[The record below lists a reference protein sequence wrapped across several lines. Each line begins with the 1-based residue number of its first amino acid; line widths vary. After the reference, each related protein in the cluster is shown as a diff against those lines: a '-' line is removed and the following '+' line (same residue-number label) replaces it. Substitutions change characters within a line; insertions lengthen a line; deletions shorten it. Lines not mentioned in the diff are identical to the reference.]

1 MNMNQIETQDE
12 LTTAKGERA
21 LIDIWRRE
29 IDNAKNYH
37 EKSKETAKKFQDVYD
52 CQENENNNADNY
64 PIFWSN
70 TQVLK
75 PLLFSKLPKIN
86 IAQANYNNDEIARV
100 ASELVERL
108 LNYQLK
114 ESDAENQIEK
124 VRDTYLVQGIGIPRI
139 VFIPPEP
146 LEIKTK
152 VKKKIKVEK
161 PEDNNYEN
169 KTSKDYTVE
178 AAQEMEVEEEETSY
192 DVDESKKSFTIEFVD
207 YQDFLKSTEKEWKKL
222 RWIAFRKYYSRRELV
237 EYFGKKGEEVPMTNK
252 KFEYLQEEKEDLY
265 KLCEVWEIWDKENKI
280 CHFITFAGNG
290 FVLSSEKD
298 GYNLK
303 NFFPIP
309 MPMGLNESSKLLP
322 QPLYRQYKKHA
333 ENLSEID
340 DRIASLIKQAKFTGV
355 YTSFAEQ
362 ADVENIMN
370 GEDGQFKPL
379 KTTANID
386 DARKLIVF
394 KPLAEIVN
402 TITALRQEKL
412 ALKADI
418 QEITG
423 LSDIV
428 RGYSVA
434 SETATAQQLKG
445 NFAISRI
452 QPLQKEVEFTI
463 RDTLRLLAELA
474 VEKYSIEQLMELTGL
489 KIHDVERIKEATQM
503 KLDAQV
509 QEAQSMLDPK
519 DPQYQ
524 EKLQMLSAQAQAGYK
539 KTMDKIMEDLKGFA
553 IEYKDLGKLEK
564 MLKSD
569 KLRCINIDIETDSTI
584 KIDQNQEKADRV
596 AYIQTISGMV
606 QAMAPVVQSGVV
618 SKDALNEFIIFA
630 SKPFKVGRNLENFL
644 RSDDEDAPDAQEM
657 MAQMEMQM
665 RQKEMEMRQMELQL
679 KQQESMGKLQ
689 IEQQKVDVEKAKLL
703 NQQNEFETKL
713 EFEDANK
720 QADRESKR
728 LDLKVKAGTEIVN
741 EQIRNANQSTQI

>member
-1 MNMNQIETQDE
+1 MSMNQIETQDQ
-12 LTTAKGERA
+12 LTTASGERA
-21 LIDIWRRE
+21 LVDIWRRE

-37 EKSKETAKKFQDVYD
+37 EKSKETAKKFQEIYD
-52 CQENENNNADNY
+52 CQENQINYHTNNY

-100 ASELVERL
+100 SSELVERL
-108 LNYQLK
+108 LNYLLK

-124 VRDTYLVQGIGIPRI
+124 VRDSYLIQGIGIPRI

-146 LEIKTK
+146 IEIKTK
-152 VKKKIKVEK
+152 VKKKIKVEQPK
-161 PEDNNYEN
+161 KENEDE
-169 KTSKDYTVE
+169 TSKIDTQE
-178 AAQEMEVEEEETSY
+178 DAQEMEVEEEETSY

-237 EYFGKKGEEVPMTNK
+237 EYFGKKGEKVPMTNNK
-252 KFEYLQEEKEDLY
+252 YEYLQEEKEDLY
-265 KLCEVWEIWDKENKI
+265 KLCEVWEIWDKENKV
-280 CHFITFAGNG
+280 CHFITFAGDG
-290 FVLSSEKD
+290 FVLSSEED

-309 MPMGLNESSKLLP
+309 MPMGLNESSNLLP
-322 QPLYRQYKKHA
+322 LPLYRQYKKHA

-402 TITALRQEKL
+402 TITALRQEKIS
-412 ALKADI
+412 LKADI

-474 VEKYSIEQLMELTGL
+474 VEKYSVNELMELTGL

-503 KLDAQV
+503 KLDMQV

-524 EKLQMLSAQAQAGYK
+524 EKLQMLSVQAQAGYK
-539 KTMDKIMEDLKGFA
+539 KTMDKIIEDLKGFA
-553 IEYKDLGKLEK
+553 IEYKDLGKLDK
-564 MLKSD
+564 MLKND

-596 AYIQTISGMV
+596 AYIQTISSMV

-644 RSDDEDAPDAQEM
+644 RNDEEDVPDAQEM
-657 MAQMEMQM
+657 LAQMEIQM
-665 RQKEMEMRQMELQL
+665 KQQELQL
-679 KQQESMGKLQ
+679 RQQEVMGKLQ

-703 NQQNEFETKL
+703 NQQNEFETKI
-713 EFEDANK
+713 EFEDVNR

-741 EQIRNANQSTQI
+741 EQIRNANQPTQI

>member
-1 MNMNQIETQDE
+1 MNMNQIETQDQ
-12 LTTAKGERA
+12 LTTANGERA
-21 LIDIWRRE
+21 LVDIWRRE

-37 EKSKETAKKFQDVYD
+37 EKSKETAKKFQEIYD
-52 CQENENNNADNY
+52 CQESENNNADNY

-86 IAQANYNNDEIARV
+86 IAQSNYNNDEIARI

-108 LNYQLK
+108 LNYLLK

-124 VRDTYLVQGIGIPRI
+124 VRDSYSIQGVGIPRI

-161 PEDNNYEN
+161 PEKETEDDNYE
-169 KTSKDYTVE
+169 KED
-178 AAQEMEVEEEETSY
+178 AQEMEVEEEETSY

-222 RWIAFRKYYSRRELV
+222 RWVAFRKYYSRRELV
-237 EYFGKKGEEVPMTNK
+237 EYFGKKGEKVPMTNN

-265 KLCEVWEIWDKENKI
+265 KLCEVWEIWDKENKV
-280 CHFITFAGNG
+280 CHFITFAGDG
-290 FVLSSEKD
+290 FVLSSEED

-309 MPMGLNESSKLLP
+309 IPMGLNESSKLLP
-322 QPLYRQYKKHA
+322 LPLYRQYKKHA

-474 VEKYSIEQLMELTGL
+474 VEKYSIEELMELTGL
-489 KIHDVERIKEATQM
+489 KIHDVERIKQATQI

-524 EKLQMLSAQAQAGYK
+524 EKLQMLSVQAQAGYK

-553 IEYKDLGKLEK
+553 IEYKDLGKLDK
-564 MLKSD
+564 MLKND

-644 RSDDEDAPDAQEM
+644 RNNEEDAPDAQEM
-657 MAQMEMQM
+657 LAQMEMQIK
-665 RQKEMEMRQMELQL
+665 QQEFQL
-679 KQQESMGKLQ
+679 KQQEIIGKLQ
-689 IEQQKVDVEKAKLL
+689 IEQQKVDIDKAKLL

-741 EQIRNANQSTQI
+741 EQIRNANQPTQI